1 MAETLTAK
9 VAAFSRSPA
18 RFLSVTSAE
27 VFLAELLRE
36 LRDDRASDTIKVAL
50 LSPLHQHPALLC
62 SLPAV
67 GEETALELMSVFA
80 QCPAKSLQLRSHLL
94 LALTSVLVCTS
105 CVDSRS
111 QASQDFLDLLLKLAQ
126 DLHADSCLRTTACD
140 CLREMEACCPG
151 LLAQRLESLA
161 CLRLKETSRLHQAY
175 AGLHTLVLRNSI
187 YQLARESGATADHL
201 KALLGVGSSV
211 SWEAEQSPPPLS
223 REDST
228 VLSSL
233 VLCSTVPTL
242 HTGPDCKE
250 LRSILSSL
258 LEDSYLLT
266 PVCQA
271 ALLHRLVEVVAMVPG
286 VLPSIFRAQLLRLLG
301 TSEVCLF
308 HCTLLMKRVFTDSL
322 FSAEDEAFIL
332 KRLVAL
338 SQHPLQT
345 TPEKLFY
352 MDCILHFPEN
362 RPISGDDLDESL
374 PVLLTPRL
382 ASPLLPSILND
393 SATMLARFNLLSLVH
408 VEEGGEGEGLV
419 FLYEHLCALLRVVEN
434 GSSREVVATFFR
446 AAFLFLLHFSNVDQ
460 YSSCFTEKLCALY
473 SRHAHLAPN
482 LINLANQTLERL
494 PESSWGVGLLKA
506 VQEVITQAP
515 FSCLNKQDLR
525 WHLMVLARVAK
536 EADIAQHS
544 TLLFLSSSLSFLSG
558 DWRLGNAV
566 LAVCRQLLIHPTLDS
581 LLIRL
586 ADLLQHLSC
595 SYGDT
600 DIQDHARLYYSLV
613 TTLSGEKLAGVLA
626 QGLRDAG
633 SRVKPRSLSCIM
645 AESDGLTSALTIHQ
659 TEGPVFRLV
668 SGHAPE
674 PRQSEEVFP
683 GQARSLPALE
693 SYRAQF
699 SDPSFAS
706 EICLHYELAHIDGPT
721 SARFQQLYSIRLHC
735 SLTDQNYEELS
746 DISVPCLFR
755 KRPPPEVTL
764 RLTPRR
770 PFPTKLRI
778 SGIFTT
784 EDGLSWHTVLPDVH
798 VTFQQ
803 IFSPLPTPSP
813 WSSSDSLSLFEE
825 LWEEICVKS
834 GEDSDCTVSLFCCQM
849 EPAELKTLV
858 EKNFGAY
865 LIRCGDREED
875 RVLVFLPPRSHVL
888 LKIRPQDDA
897 VQFSIATDDW
907 QLLPHVNS
915 LLTALTHPEENIPS

>member
-1 MAETLTAK
+1 MAEILTEK
-9 VAAFSRSPA
+9 VAAFSRRPS

-27 VFLAELLRE
+27 GFLAELLRE
-36 LRDDRASDTIKVAL
+36 LRDDRASDIIKVRL
-50 LSPLHQHPALLC
+50 LSPLHEHPALLC
-62 SLPAV
+62 CSAAV

-80 QCPAKSLQLRSHLL
+80 QCPAKSLQFRCHLL
-94 LALTSVLVCTS
+94 LALTSVLVCSS

-126 DLHADSCLRTTACD
+126 DLHGDGCLRTTACD
-140 CLREMEACCPG
+140 CLRELEACSPG

-161 CLRLKETSRLHQAY
+161 SLRLKETSRLHQAY

-211 SWEAEQSPPPLS
+211 SWEAEQSPPPLN
-223 REDST
+223 RDDST

-233 VLCSTVPTL
+233 VLCSSVPTL

-271 ALLHRLVEVVAMVPG
+271 ALLRRLVEVVAMVPG

-322 FSAEDEAFIL
+322 FSAEDEAFML
-332 KRLVAL
+332 KRLVVL
-338 SQHPLQT
+338 SQHPLVT

-362 RPISGDDLDESL
+362 RPIGGDDIEESL

-382 ASPLLPSILND
+382 ASPLLPSILSD
-393 SATMLARFNLLSLVH
+393 SATMLARFNLLSLVYL
-408 VEEGGEGEGLV
+408 EEGDEGEGLV
-419 FLYEHLCALLRVVEN
+419 FLYEHLCSLLRVVEN
-434 GSSREVVATFFR
+434 GSSREVTVTFFR
-446 AAFLFLLHFSNVDQ
+446 AAFLFLRHFSDVEQ

-482 LINLANQTLERL
+482 LINLANQTVERL
-494 PESSWGVGLLKA
+494 PESTWGVGLLQA

-515 FSCLNKQDLR
+515 VSCLNKQDLR

-544 TLLFLSSSLSFLSG
+544 TLHFLSSTLSSVGG

-581 LLIRL
+581 LLIHL
-586 ADLLQHLSC
+586 ADLLQHLFC

-600 DIQDHARLYYSLV
+600 DIQDHARLYYSLL

-626 QGLRDAG
+626 QGVRDAG

-645 AESDGLTSALTIHQ
+645 AESEGLTSALTIHQ

-668 SGHAPE
+668 SKCASE
-674 PRQSEEVFP
+674 PRQSEEALP
-683 GQARSLPALE
+683 GLTERLTGLQ

-699 SDPSFAS
+699 SDSSFTS
-706 EICLHYELAHIDGPT
+706 EVCLHYQLAHVDDAA
-721 SARFQQLYSIRLHC
+721 SARFQQLFSIRLHC
-735 SLTDQNYEELS
+735 SLTDQNYEELG
-746 DISVPCLFR
+746 DISVPCLFSG
-755 KRPPPEVTL
+755 RPPPEVTL
-764 RLTPRR
+764 RLKPRR
-770 PFPTKLRI
+770 PFPTKLCI
-778 SGIFTT
+778 SGIFTA
-784 EDGLSWHTVLPDVH
+784 EDGLSWHTVLPDVQ

-803 IFSPLPTPSP
+803 LFSPLPIPSP
-813 WSSSDSLSLFEE
+813 WNNSASLSLFEE

-834 GEDSDCTVSLFCCQM
+834 GGDSDCAVSLFCCQL

-858 EKNFGAY
+858 ENNFGAY
-865 LIRCGDREED
+865 LIRCEDRVED

-888 LKIRPQDDA
+888 MKIRPEEDA
-897 VQFSIATDDW
+897 VHFSIATDDW
-907 QLLPHVNS
+907 HLLPHVNS
-915 LLTALTHPEENIPS
+915 LLTVLTCSQEVR